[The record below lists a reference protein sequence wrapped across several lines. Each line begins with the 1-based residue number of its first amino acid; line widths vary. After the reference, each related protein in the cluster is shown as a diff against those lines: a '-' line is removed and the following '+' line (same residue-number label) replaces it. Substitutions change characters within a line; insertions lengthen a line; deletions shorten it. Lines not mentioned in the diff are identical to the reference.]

1 MGMAEKRQVTEMRGK
16 KPGLITKTLDRCRSA
31 PSRQKPGEGCFSV
44 YVGAGR
50 QRFVVRTE
58 CLNHPL
64 FRVLLEEAKEAFGY
78 ADAGPLELPC
88 NAEAFA
94 EVLEQIEEE
103 KQMTVGR
110 RRNLARRNSYWLLGS
125 GRLAIIDQS

>member
-1 MGMAEKRQVTEMRGK
+1 MGVAEKRSTTEMRGR

-31 PSRQKPGEGCFSV
+31 PVRQKPAVGCFSV

-58 CLNHPL
+58 WVNHPL
-64 FRVLLEEAKEAFGY
+64 FRALLEEAEEEFGY

-88 NAEAFA
+88 NAEVFA
-94 EVLEQIEEE
+94 RVLQQIEEDR
-103 KQMTVGR
+103 QRAAG
-110 RRNLARRNSYWLLGS
+110 LARRNSYGLLGT
-125 GRLAIIDQS
+125 GRPVVVGRS

>member
-1 MGMAEKRQVTEMRGK
+1 MAEKRSTTEMRGR
-16 KPGLITKTLDRCRSA
+16 KPGLITKTLDHCRST
-31 PSRQKPGEGCFSV
+31 PVRHKPAEGCFSL

-64 FRVLLEEAKEAFGY
+64 FRALLEEAEEEFGY

-88 NAEAFA
+88 NAEAFTR
-94 EVLEQIEEE
+94 VLEQIDEE
-103 KQMTVGR
+103 KQRAVG
-110 RRNLARRNSYWLLGS
+110 LARRNSYGLLGT
-125 GRLAIIDQS
+125 GRPVIIGWS

>member
-1 MGMAEKRQVTEMRGK
+1 MAEKRSTTEMRGR
-16 KPGLITKTLDRCRSA
+16 KPGLITKTLDRCRST
-31 PSRQKPGEGCFSV
+31 PVRHKPAEGCFSL

-64 FRVLLEEAKEAFGY
+64 FRALLEEAEEEFGY

-88 NAEAFA
+88 NAEAFTR
-94 EVLEQIEEE
+94 VLEQIDEE
-103 KQMTVGR
+103 KQRAVG
-110 RRNLARRNSYWLLGS
+110 LARRNSYGLLGT
-125 GRLAIIDQS
+125 GRPVIIGWS